1 MVSEF
6 KSKLSAETIKK
17 LIEEARK
24 AREFAYA
31 PYSGVQVGAALLAK
45 DGSIFTGCNVESPS
59 LLQGVCAERVALLK
73 ALSEGR
79 REFTHLALV
88 ADKRAGVSP
97 CGLCRQMLF
106 EFAPDLIVIV
116 EDENGEPGYK
126 ALAAYLPEPFVA
138 P

>member
-1 MVSEF
+1 MPHA
-6 KSKLSAETIKK
+6 LPAD
-17 LIEEARK
+17 EARNLLTA
-24 AREFAYA
+24 ARAAMNHAHAVWSRF
-31 PYSGVQVGAALLAK
+31 PVGAALRCA
-45 DGSIFTGCNVESPS
+45 DGTIFTGCNVESPS

-79 REFTHLALV
+79 REFTHLAVV
-88 ADKRAGVSP
+88 AERRAGVSP

>member
-1 MVSEF
+1 MPHA
-6 KSKLSAETIKK
+6 LPAD
-17 LIEEARK
+17 EARNLLTA
-24 AREFAYA
+24 ARAAMNHAHAGCSRY
-31 PYSGVQVGAALLAK
+31 PVGAALRCA
-45 DGSIFTGCNVESPS
+45 DGTIFTGCNVESPS